1 MTTTQTLQNM
11 KQIIIV
17 NETLKMPKKRR
28 VAQMSQASIGA
39 YFEAGK
45 DAKKVWLK
53 EGRPKIVLQ
62 ALDQDDLQDLRS
74 KAERNKLPIYFVEHK
89 TRAANST
96 GMIACMGIGPVADSQ
111 IDALIEV
118 FNYYRWVRESALNAR
133 IEEAVQA

>member
-1 MTTTQTLQNM
+1 MTTTQSLQNM

-39 YFEAGK
+39 YFEAAK

-53 EGRPKIVLQ
+53 EGRQKIVLK

-74 KAERNKLPIYFVEHK
+74 KAERHKLPICFIEHK
-89 TRAANST
+89 TRAATAT
-96 GMIACMGIGPVADSQ
+96 GMISCLGIGPVCDDQ
-111 IDALIEV
+111 VDELLEV
-118 FNYYRWVRESALNAR
+118 FNFYRWVRESALNAR
-133 IEEAVQA
+133 IEEAVEV